1 MLKKLSTMRQLV
13 YFYYKILEDKVSENI
28 IIFDTT
34 LRDGEQSPGASLNLY
49 EKLEIAHQLAKLNV
63 DVIETGFPI
72 SSPTQFDAVH
82 AIASEVDIII
92 AALSRAN
99 EKDIDAAYKALMPAE
114 KKRIHTF
121 TSTSDFHILGKFGH
135 QKYGRSL
142 NEKRETILK
151 MTYDSVKYAK
161 SLCDDVEY
169 SAEDAGRTDIKYLAE
184 IIQTAI
190 EAGANVVNIPDTTGY
205 TFPTEFGQKIKYLKD
220 NVPNIDNAVI
230 SVHCHNDLG
239 LAVAN
244 SIASLEN
251 GARQIECTINGIGER
266 AGNASLEEIVMAL
279 KVRNDLLHFDTNIN
293 TKEIYNTSKLV
304 SGLTGI
310 LVQRNKAIVG
320 ENAFAHESGIHQDG
334 MLKNRETYEIMTP
347 ELVGYP
353 STKIVLGR
361 HSGRHGLKARLTQL
375 GYDIDDSKINE
386 IYEKFTD
393 LADKKKEVYDD
404 DLRVLMGDVVIK
416 KNGFYTLE
424 HLQITSGSKSIPTA
438 VVKISVGDNIIQES
452 SIGDGPIDAVFNAIE
467 RALNIESRVDSYNVR
482 SVTSGRQAL
491 GEVLVR
497 IRSKAKS
504 FTGRGISTDVIEASA
519 LAYLSA
525 LNKKKKFESQLNY
538 QLEDKELV

>member
-1 MLKKLSTMRQLV
+1 MKE
-13 YFYYKILEDKVSENI
+13 KIY
-28 IIFDTT
+28 IFDTT
-34 LRDGEQSPGASLNLY
+34 LRDGEQSPGASLNIY

-63 DVIETGFPI
+63 DVIEAGFPV
-72 SSPTQFDAVH
+72 SSPAQFEAVY
-82 AIASEVDIII
+82 AISSEVDRII
-92 AALSRAN
+92 AGLSRAN
-99 EKDIDAAYKALMPAE
+99 EKDIDSAYKALLPAA

-121 TSTSDFHILGKFGH
+121 TSTSDYHIIGKFGH
-135 QKYGRSL
+135 EKYGRSL
-142 NEKRETILK
+142 NEKRNTILK
-151 MTYDSVKYAK
+151 MTYDSVTYAK

-169 SAEDAGRTDIKYLAE
+169 SAEDAGRTDIIYLAE

-205 TFPTEFGQKIKYLKD
+205 TFPTEFGEKIKYLKE
-220 NVPNIDNAVI
+220 NVYNIDKAII

-251 GARQIECTINGIGER
+251 GARQIECTVNGIGER

-279 KVRNDLLHFDTNIN
+279 KVRSDLLKFDTEIN
-293 TKEIYNTSKLV
+293 TKEIYNTSKIV
-304 SGLTGI
+304 SGFTGI

-334 MLKNRETYEIMTP
+334 MLKNRDTYEIMTP

-361 HSGRHGLKARLTQL
+361 HSGRHGLKARLNQL
-375 GYDIDDSKINE
+375 GYDLTEEKLFQV
-386 IYEKFTD
+386 YESFTK
-393 LADKKKEVYDD
+393 LADKKKEVFDD
-404 DLRVLMGDVVIK
+404 DLRFLMGDEANDDQDGI
-416 KNGFYTLE
+416 TLV
-424 HLQITSGSKSIPTA
+424 HLQITSGTKSIPTA
-438 VVKISVGDNIIQES
+438 VIKIKSGDEVIQES
-452 SIGDGPIDAVFNAIE
+452 SIGDGPIDATFNAIE
-467 RALNIESRVDSYNVR
+467 RALKINPQVESYNVR

-497 IRSKAKS
+497 IRSNSKS
-504 FTGRGISTDVIEASA
+504 FTGRGISTDIIEASA

-525 LNKKKKFESQLNY
+525 LNKKNNYFKLNK
-538 QLEDKELV
+538 QEEQKEELTKAV